1 MDTKN
6 TQTTRPIEFHSVDE
20 KPPMMLLSRVYAAG
34 FDDAIVMVGYP
45 PNSLGFKWMQ
55 TAYAQGRAAAAL
67 GLPPGLGYKMANLE
81 KEPEQCRKEPSRRF
95 APNMSEAFCVPPRS
109 RRCARC
115 MPRARSTTPR

>member
-81 KEPEQCRKEPSRRF
+81 KEPEPFEGVSTPKLKYAGSRGVVEGAPS
-95 APNMSEAFCVPPRS
+95 
-109 RRCARC
+109 
-115 MPRARSTTPR
+115 